1 MNILYLFIIRPVL
14 NEFQVVEAV
23 IQSFLEQHDVTVLY
37 IMNDAAPATA
47 TTKWIRW

>member
-23 IQSFLEQHDVTVLY
+23 IQSFLEQPDVTVLH
-37 IMNDAAPATA
+37 IMNDASPPTA
-47 TTKWIRW
+47 TTTWIRW